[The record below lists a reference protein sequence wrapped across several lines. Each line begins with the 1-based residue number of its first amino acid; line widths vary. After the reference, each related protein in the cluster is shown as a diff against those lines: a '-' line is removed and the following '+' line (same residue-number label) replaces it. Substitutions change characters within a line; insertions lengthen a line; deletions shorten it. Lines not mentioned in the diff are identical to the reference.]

1 MKINNAL
8 TLNIAAA
15 VLVAFINPVATAA
28 EVTVVP
34 CELYPVERYAPHET
48 SVKER
53 AITCVAEFAGIR
65 EEQVS
70 VMAVDFDN
78 DKVLVTITL
87 SNSTKTVLVTDKE
100 VSL

>member
-1 MKINNAL
+1 MKKNN
-8 TLNIAAA
+8 TVLNIAAA
-15 VLVAFINPVATAA
+15 SVLAAFINQVATAA

-34 CELYPVERYAPHET
+34 CDLYPVERYAPHET

-53 AITCVAEFAGIR
+53 AVTCVAEFAGIR

-78 DKVLVTITL
+78 DKVLVTVTL